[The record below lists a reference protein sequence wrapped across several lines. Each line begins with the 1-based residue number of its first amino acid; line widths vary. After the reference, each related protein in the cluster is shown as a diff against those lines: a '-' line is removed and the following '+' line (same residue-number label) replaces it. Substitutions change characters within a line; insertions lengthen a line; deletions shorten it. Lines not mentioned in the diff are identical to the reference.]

1 MTRMFPLSLAAA
13 SLLAATS
20 LVACKK
26 KSQMDVT
33 AAREVLVAFTQAG
46 ADHAALT
53 TALRPKP
60 EDYAAVFTGDAAEQA
75 KAVMEPIW
83 DGAKAVL
90 DPAAE
95 QTQVDV
101 VGVTPDQLS
110 KDEGDA
116 ASCPVGYKAIAD
128 KLDPKI
134 VVYCAQFVKPGEKH
148 GLSVDALVQV
158 GDHWALF
165 PKPFRVL
172 K

>member
-1 MTRMFPLSLAAA
+1 MKRLLALLLVTASLA
-13 SLLAATS
+13 
-20 LVACKK
+20 ACKK

-33 AAREVLVAFTQAG
+33 AATEVLAAFTKAG

-53 TALRPKP
+53 AALRPKP
-60 EDYAAVFTGDAAEQA
+60 EDYAAVFTADAAEQA

-83 DGAKAVL
+83 DGGKAVL
-90 DPAAE
+90 DPSAE
-95 QTQVDV
+95 QTELSI

-110 KDEGDA
+110 KEEGDT
-116 ASCPVGYKAIAD
+116 ASCPEGYKGIAD
-128 KLDPKI
+128 KLSPKI

-148 GLSVDALVQV
+148 GLSVDALVKV
-158 GDHWALF
+158 DDHWALF